1 MIRLANKIDLPVLVE
16 MMRGYAS
23 ESPMPLLADPANH
36 DEQHICDLLISLIA
50 GRGFVLLDDKNRGML
65 AAIVVQNVW
74 CPAVLELKELA
85 WWVEPEHRNGS
96 VGGRLFI
103 KFNEIADA
111 YLQSNRVQSVAMSLL
126 ESSKVKNL
134 PGYKKIEATFLRM

>member
-36 DEQHICDLLISLIA
+36 DEQHIRDLLISLIA

-65 AAIVVQNVW
+65 AAIVIQNVW

-85 WWVEPEHRNGS
+85 WWVEPKHRDGS

-126 ESSKVKNL
+126 ESSKVKSL

>member
-36 DEQHICDLLISLIA
+36 DEQHIRDLLISLIA

-85 WWVEPEHRNGS
+85 WWVEPEHRDGS